1 MFELDNL
8 LTGNDGINRLDGQG
22 GTDHLIGGL
31 GNDILA
37 GGTGD
42 NDLLEGG
49 AGFDTYIYNAGGGID
64 QIENEALKLVLT
76 R

>member
-1 MFELDNL
+1 MQQLHL
-8 LTGNDGINRLDGQG
+8 QG
-22 GTDHLIGGL
+22 GTDHLIGGI

-37 GGTGD
+37 GGTGN

-49 AGFDTYIYNAGGGID
+49 AGFDTYIYNAGDGTD
-64 QIENEALKLVLT
+64 RIEDDVLKLALT